1 MDCDSSERREKI
13 VAGMRTEGVHLG
25 VEIVIVIVMGRC
37 QSILHFRSLR

>member
-25 VEIVIVIVMGRC
+25 EETVMVMVGRI

>member
-25 VEIVIVIVMGRC
+25 EEIVIVVGRC

>member
-25 VEIVIVIVMGRC
+25 EETVMVGRF